1 MTQIRGMVCKMRGV
15 AKVDGEVVCEADMA
29 AMVRDK

>member
-1 MTQIRGMVCKMRGV
+1 VCKMHGV
-15 AKVDGEVVCEADMA
+15 ARVDGEVVCEADMA